1 MLEMAALAANASA
14 ALELLEDGI
23 RTDIVL
29 RGLAEGEEF
38 CAFLEKGDS
47 ARTTRESFSA
57 AGLVAEEFMSL
68 VLSTNSGQQL
78 ANRVQKVSQQ
88 LRTVRLR
95 LEQGLP
101 LKKFNKELEE
111 LRDYF
116 YIFARALTHQDALRE
131 RIARELESQH

>member
-23 RTDIVL
+23 HSDVVL

-38 CAFLEKGDS
+38 CAFLEKGGN
-47 ARTTRESFSA
+47 ARATRESFSA
-57 AGLVAEEFMSL
+57 AGLAAEEFMSL
-68 VLSTNSGQQL
+68 VLSTNSGQEL
-78 ANRVQKVSQQ
+78 ANKVYGVSQQ
-88 LRTVRLR
+88 LHMLHLR
-95 LEQGLP
+95 LKQGLP
-101 LKKFNKELEE
+101 LKNFAKELEE

-131 RIARELESQH
+131 RIARELESQR